1 MSKRRLSLKKKGL
14 QPENCILAFLSNKFW
29 KQREIC
35 QLNHPEVLSL
45 QVSWNT
51 IVEAKILKSWS
62 QVKEKGYNWAGP
74 FFLPCAKHPYL
85 PYQQRYR
92 NVTEGIREARKH
104 SFFFFYRI
112 LNFSTWVF
120 SSGMK
125 RKFCSFSFFSFS
137 LWNKQPKKP
146 PTKHNTTSH
155 TSRGFK
161 VSISHKPNS
170 RLCEIA
176 PEKSSN
182 PQITLLQHFQG
193 WSSQDSYCFWEFT
206 FSPSLTYYSAT
217 ANISGKCS
225 NASKSPPSV
234 LTIILKYMVLNRQGR
249 RIYPVFLWLCPQ
261 SQRPDG

>member
-14 QPENCILAFLSNKFW
+14 QPENCILAFLSIKFW

-104 SFFFFYRI
+104 SFFFSIAFWI
-112 LNFSTWVF
+112 FQHE
-120 SSGMK
+120 
-125 RKFCSFSFFSFS
+125 SFQVGWRENSALFLFFLFPYET
-137 LWNKQPKKP
+137 NNQK
-146 PTKHNTTSH
+146 SH
-155 TSRGFK
+155 
-161 VSISHKPNS
+161 
-170 RLCEIA
+170 
-176 PEKSSN
+176 
-182 PQITLLQHFQG
+182 
-193 WSSQDSYCFWEFT
+193 
-206 FSPSLTYYSAT
+206 
-217 ANISGKCS
+217 
-225 NASKSPPSV
+225 
-234 LTIILKYMVLNRQGR
+234 
-249 RIYPVFLWLCPQ
+249 PQ
-261 SQRPDG
+261 STTPQAIQVVVSKWAFHINLIPGFVKLLLRKALTHK